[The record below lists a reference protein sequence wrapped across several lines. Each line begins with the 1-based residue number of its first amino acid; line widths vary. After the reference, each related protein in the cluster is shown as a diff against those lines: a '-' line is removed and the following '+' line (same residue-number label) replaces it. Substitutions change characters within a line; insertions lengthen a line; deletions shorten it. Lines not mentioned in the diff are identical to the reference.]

1 MNQSRGQLAGRAL
14 LRFVLL
20 AIIIRLVRDTSLR
33 MMYPFIPEYARG
45 LGITLTAMGALLTVR
60 TMLVMF
66 SPLFGN
72 LADQHGPRPLLLIGI
87 VLQGVGLLGF
97 SFAGGFYSALVAIL
111 ILGLSDALFM
121 PLMQA
126 YISEQAPAQR
136 RGWTMATVE
145 YSWAI
150 TGIVVLPLIG
160 LLIAQSGW
168 FMPFRLLSI
177 GSVFAFLVLYSLLP
191 PDVPRRGGERKS
203 LWTQAGDIL
212 RDRSAAAS
220 LLVYAAIFMA
230 AETFFVI
237 WGVHL
242 QVNFNLGPIEIG
254 RVAAIIGAAE
264 LGGSFLSSL
273 LSDRLG
279 RRRGVLAGVL
289 VFLFAVALLPW
300 LNRSLWPLVA
310 GLALVSLALEY
321 SIVSNITLLSEQRPS
336 GRATMLA
343 MGAMSGAAIR
353 SVTDTAVVWLFENGT
368 FLATVLYA
376 FVALLIAAWALWRWV
391 EERSDRQTR
400 S

>member
-1 MNQSRGQLAGRAL
+1 MNQSRAQLAGRAL
-14 LRFVLL
+14 IRFVLL
-20 AIIIRLVRDTSLR
+20 AIVIRLVRDTSLR
-33 MMYPFIPEYARG
+33 IMYPFIPEFARG
-45 LGITLTAMGALLTVR
+45 LGVSLTAMGTLLALRTV
-60 TMLVMF
+60 LVML

-72 LADQHGPRPLLLIGI
+72 LADQRGPRPLLLAGI
-87 VLQGVGLLGF
+87 VLQGIGLLSF
-97 SFAGGFYSALVAIL
+97 SFARGFYPALAAIF
-111 ILGLSDALFM
+111 ILGVSDSLFM

-126 YISEQAPAQR
+126 YVSEQAPANR
-136 RGWTMATVE
+136 RGWALATVE

-150 TGIVVLPLIG
+150 TGIVVLPLVG
-160 LLIAQSGW
+160 LLIAQAGW

-177 GSVFAFLVLYSLLP
+177 GSIVSFLVLFFLLP
-191 PDVPRRGGERKS
+191 ADAPRRNAERKS

-220 LLVYAAIFMA
+220 ILVNGAIFMA

-242 QVNFNLGPIEIG
+242 EANFALGPVEIG
-254 RVAAIIGAAE
+254 QVASIIGASE
-264 LGGSFLSSL
+264 LGGSILSSL
-273 LSDRLG
+273 LIDKLG
-279 RRRGVLAGVL
+279 RRRGVFAGVL
-289 VFLFAVALLPW
+289 TFLVAVALLPW

-321 SIVSNITLLSEQRPS
+321 SIVSNITLLSDQRPS

-353 SVTDTAVVWLFENGT
+353 GVTDSAVVWLFENGS

-376 FVALLIAAWALWRWV
+376 FTALLVAAFVLWRWV
-391 EERSDRQTR
+391 EERRER
-400 S
+400 